1 MWFLFMRC
9 STMDQ
14 SQYHSNGL
22 ENVFIYL
29 GKTDQNFK
37 KQKKDLTWSKSHFD
51 LDESFITVS
60 KQILGLPV
68 VNSHH
73 PKEQVA

>member
-1 MWFLFMRC
+1 
-9 STMDQ
+9 MDE

-22 ENVFIYL
+22 ENVFICL

-37 KQKKDLTWSKSHFD
+37 KQKKICLTWSKSHFD
-51 LDESFITVS
+51 LNESFITVS